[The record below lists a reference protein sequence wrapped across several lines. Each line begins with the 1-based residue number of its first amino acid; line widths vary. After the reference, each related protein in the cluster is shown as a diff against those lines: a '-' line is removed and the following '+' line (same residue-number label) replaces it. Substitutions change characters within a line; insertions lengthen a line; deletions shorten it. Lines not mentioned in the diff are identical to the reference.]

1 MLKKRRKKALEEGH
15 TNNIWNRHDFV
26 MCGLGEKSRT
36 LAIVKHVRKCIKWSK
51 QRIVRGYA
59 DSDIW
64 NMYGYL
70 QVLLPDMLEHL
81 KNHRCGSPGY
91 LGENYTN
98 EDGILVNDTCHEV
111 WDKILDRM
119 IFLWRETDEET
130 CSKQNPYEEEYRKA
144 LDEFRDKYGVLG
156 KKLQTPEELEAN
168 RKRGGGGTVH
178 FMSEL
183 PEYKEISE
191 KYMDEE
197 SPEETMVLDWLD
209 SRPFTTLFVCG
220 THENFDRLYQYP
232 VEDWHGG
239 KVHKIRDSVLHLMRG
254 QVFEIEEK
262 KIFSFGGASSHDI
275 QGGVLEPDDPEF
287 EKKYAT
293 LSRGYLPFRIN
304 HWSWWKQELPSEEEM
319 EEGRQNLEKHD
330 NKVDFIVT
338 HSCAASTQALLGHGL
353 YSKDYLNEYLEE
365 IRQKCKFKKW
375 FFGHYHDNRN
385 VNAEEILIWEQII
398 RIV

>member
-36 LAIVKHVRKCIKWSK
+36 LAIVKHVRRCIKWSK

-130 CSKQNPYEEEYRKA
+130 CSKKNSYEEEYMKA

-156 KKLQTPEELEAN
+156 KKL
-168 RKRGGGGTVH
+168 
-178 FMSEL
+178 
-183 PEYKEISE
+183 
-191 KYMDEE
+191 
-197 SPEETMVLDWLD
+197 
-209 SRPFTTLFVCG
+209 
-220 THENFDRLYQYP
+220 
-232 VEDWHGG
+232 
-239 KVHKIRDSVLHLMRG
+239 
-254 QVFEIEEK
+254 
-262 KIFSFGGASSHDI
+262 
-275 QGGVLEPDDPEF
+275 
-287 EKKYAT
+287 
-293 LSRGYLPFRIN
+293 
-304 HWSWWKQELPSEEEM
+304 
-319 EEGRQNLEKHD
+319 
-330 NKVDFIVT
+330 
-338 HSCAASTQALLGHGL
+338 
-353 YSKDYLNEYLEE
+353 
-365 IRQKCKFKKW
+365 
-375 FFGHYHDNRN
+375 
-385 VNAEEILIWEQII
+385 
-398 RIV
+398 